1 MHKSLRQYILNKN
14 KVYLIP
20 WRNEDESRSHKPACS
35 HMTSSPANIRQL
47 KQTTALM
54 HEHQHEQHEQQGL

>member
-1 MHKSLRQYILNKN
+1 MR
-14 KVYLIP
+14 V
-20 WRNEDESRSHKPACS
+20 DESRSHKPACS

-54 HEHQHEQHEQQGL
+54 HEHQPDGDSRSGLK